1 MMIAGNRC
9 NGSRGFTLIELM
21 VTIALV
27 AVFATLAVPGFQ
39 QLMADN
45 RRASEVNEILSVL
58 SYARS
63 EAVKRR
69 ENVTATIT
77 TSGTGWSV
85 EVALSDDTVI
95 IDRDESDSPV
105 AVAFT
110 DGGVVIFTS
119 LGRLPAGDG
128 CKGIDITYGGETR
141 EIRVGPAGRVG
152 ESCG

>member
-1 MMIAGNRC
+1 MIAGNHC

-27 AVFATLAVPGFQ
+27 AIFATLAVPGFQ

-45 RRASEVNEILSVL
+45 RRASEGNEILSTL
-58 SYARS
+58 NYARS

-77 TSGTGWSV
+77 TAGTGWSL
-85 EVALSDDTVI
+85 EVKLSDDTVI
-95 IDRDESDSPV
+95 LDRDESSSPV
-105 AVAFT
+105 GVSLT
-110 DGGVVIFTS
+110 DGGVITFTS
-119 LGRLPAGDG
+119 LGRLPAGEN
-128 CKGIDITYGGETR
+128 CKEIDIAYGGETR

-152 ESCG
+152 ENCG